1 MKNCFQV
8 ETDVLYN
15 IGDKLKCKHEFSSE
29 TEE

>member
-15 IGDKLKCKHEFSSE
+15 ICDKLKYKHEFRGE